1 MDTITKLTQILQ
13 ERKNANPEDSYVSSL
28 YLEGL
33 EKILD
38 KISEESEETLE
49 AARDVRALNKE
60 SNEGA
65 SVRNDHLVHEV
76 ADLWFHTMVMLV
88 HLNQD
93 PSWVLEELESRFGIS
108 GHAEKAGR

>member
-1 MDTITKLTQILQ
+1 MDTISKLTQILQ
-13 ERKNANPEDSYVSSL
+13 DRKGADPKDSYVSSL
-28 YLEGL
+28 YFEGL

-49 AARDVRALNKE
+49 AARLNGDP
-60 SNEGA
+60 SQA
-65 SVRNDHLVHEV
+65 DSVRDDHLVHEV

-93 PSWVLEELESRFGIS
+93 PTWVLEELESRFGIS
-108 GHAEKAGR
+108 GHVEKAGR